1 MSDQDNAPPP
11 HDPPPSGGDGGST
24 AGPSDIRPIS
34 ITEEMKRS
42 YLDYAMSVIVARAL
56 PDARDGLKPVHRRIL
71 YSMHENGYTPD
82 KKYVKSA
89 RVVGDVIG
97 KYHPHGDQSIYD
109 ALVRMAQDFSM
120 RLPLIDGQGNF
131 GSVDGDPPAAYRYT
145 EARLTKVSMALLDDL
160 DNATVDFQANYDN
173 TEREPVVLPARFPNL
188 LANGAGGIAVGMAT
202 NIPPHNLGEVIDACI
217 ALADDPALSIEDLI
231 AIVPGP
237 DFPTGGIILGRQ
249 GIRSAY
255 HLGRGSITMRGKVEF
270 ETLRGEREAIVISEI
285 PYQVNKAHMVERIG
299 ELVREKKLEGIGA
312 LRDESDRDGF
322 RVVIELRRDAVPD
335 VVLNQLYRFTSLQS
349 SFGANMVAL
358 EGGRP
363 LVMNL
368 KDLLRSFIS
377 FREEV
382 IYRRIKHLLSK
393 ARDRAHILVG
403 LAITVANIDEVIRLI
418 RASKDANEAREQLMA
433 RDWPARDVE
442 TMVTLIDDPRHAMSP
457 AGTTRLSA
465 EQAKA
470 ILDLRLQRLTALGRD
485 EIKAEL
491 DKLAKEIADYLDIL
505 RSRARI
511 QTILKDELIAIKTEF
526 ATPRRTVIID
536 QEGEMEDED
545 LIQREDM
552 VVTVS
557 HAGYVKRVPL
567 STYRAQK
574 RGGKGRAG
582 MQTRDEDFVTRL
594 FVASTHA
601 PVLFFSSRGQV
612 YKEKVWRLPQAAP
625 QSRGKALINILPLE
639 QGENITTIMPIP
651 EDAATWDKL
660 DVMFAT
666 TSGTVRRNK
675 LSDFADVRRSG
686 IIAMKLDEG
695 DAIVDVQ
702 ICTENDDVLLTSAGG
717 QCIRFAVNDVR
728 VFQGRTSMGVR
739 GINLGNDKEGSG
751 DKLISLSI
759 LRHVEASADER
770 VAYLKRANAVR
781 RGQNGDGEENGG
793 ADAEEAEGAI
803 ELGQPRYVELSAAEQ
818 FVLTVSEKGF
828 GKRTSSFEYRTT
840 GRGGKGIVA
849 MSITEKNGKLVA
861 SFPIEESDQIML
873 VTDGGQ
879 LIRCPVDGIR
889 IAGRSTQGV
898 IVFSTGDGEKV
909 ASVERLSEES
919 EQGEENGGE

>member
-1 MSDQDNAPPP
+1 MPDQD
-11 HDPPPSGGDGGST
+11 DTPPSGGET
-24 AGPSDIRPIS
+24 SDIRPVS
-34 ITEEMKRS
+34 ITEEMKKS

-71 YSMHENGYTPD
+71 YSMHENGYEWNKP
-82 KKYVKSA
+82 YRKSA

-109 ALVRMAQDFSM
+109 ALVRMAQVFSM

-131 GSVDGDPPAAYRYT
+131 GSVDGDAPAAMRYT
-145 EARLTKVSMALLDDL
+145 EVRLAKVAQALVDDL
-160 DNATVDFQANYDN
+160 DKDTVDFQENYDN
-173 TEREPVVLPARFPNL
+173 TEREPVALPARFPNL
-188 LANGAGGIAVGMAT
+188 LVNGAGGIAVGMAT
-202 NIPPHNLGEVIDACI
+202 NIPPHNLGEVIDACV
-217 ALADDPALSIEDLI
+217 ALIDNPALSIEDLI
-231 AIVPGP
+231 GIVPGP

-255 HLGRGSITMRGKVEF
+255 HLGRGSIVMRGKVEF
-270 ETLRGEREAIVISEI
+270 ETLRGEREAIIISEI
-285 PYQVNKAHMVERIG
+285 PYQVNKAHLVERIG
-299 ELVREKKLEGIGA
+299 ELVRDKKLEGISA

-322 RVVIELRRDAVPD
+322 RVVIEMRRDAVPD
-335 VVLNQLYRFTSLQS
+335 VVLNQLYRFTALQS

-358 EGGRP
+358 DNGRP

-368 KDLLRSFIS
+368 KDLLTLFLA
-377 FREEV
+377 FREQV
-382 IYRRIKHLLSK
+382 IYRRTKHLLGK
-393 ARDRAHILVG
+393 ARDRAHVLVG
-403 LAITVANIDEVIRLI
+403 LAIAVANIDEMIKLI
-418 RASKDANEAREQLMA
+418 RAAKDANEAREELMG
-433 RDWPARDVE
+433 REWPARDVAA
-442 TMVTLIDDPRHAMSP
+442 MVTLIDDPRHVVSE
-457 AGTTRLSA
+457 AGATRLSA

-491 DKLAKEIADYLDIL
+491 DKLAVEIADYLDIL

-511 QTILKDELIAIKTEF
+511 QTIVKDELIAIKTEF
-526 ATPRRTVIID
+526 ATPRRTVIFD

-582 MQTRDEDFVTRL
+582 MQTREEDFVTRL
-594 FVASTHA
+594 FVASTHT

-612 YKEKVWRLPQAAP
+612 YKEKVWRLPLAAP
-625 QSRGKALINILPLE
+625 QARGKALINILPLE
-639 QGENITTIMPIP
+639 QGENITTIMPLP
-651 EDAATWDKL
+651 EDEKTWDRL

-702 ICTENDDVLLTSAGG
+702 ICKEDDDVLLTSAAG

-728 VFQGRTSMGVR
+728 VFTGRTSMGVR
-739 GINLGNDKEGSG
+739 GINLGNDGEGLG

-759 LRHVEASADER
+759 LRHLDVSAEER
-770 VAYLKRANAVR
+770 AAYLKRANAVR
-781 RGQNGDGEENGG
+781 RGGNG
-793 ADAEEAEGAI
+793 DAEEVSAEVEEAAGAI
-803 ELGQPRYVELSAAEQ
+803 ELGQTRYVELSAAEQ
-818 FVLTVSEKGF
+818 FVLTISEKGF
-828 GKRTSSFEYRTT
+828 GKRTSSYEYRTT

-849 MSITEKNGKLVA
+849 MAITEKNGRLVA

-879 LIRCPVDGIR
+879 LIRCPIDGIR

-898 IVFSTGDGEKV
+898 IVFSTGEGEKV
-909 ASVERLSEES
+909 ASVERLSEDGG
-919 EQGEENGGE
+919 GEENGGE